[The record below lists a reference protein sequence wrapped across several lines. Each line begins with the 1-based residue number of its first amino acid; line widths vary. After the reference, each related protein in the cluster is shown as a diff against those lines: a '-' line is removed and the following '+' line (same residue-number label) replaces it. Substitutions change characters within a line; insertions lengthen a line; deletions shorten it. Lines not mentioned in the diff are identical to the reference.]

1 MQIDGLVEDLPEAH
15 RTCIFRIVQEALKN
29 VEKHASATQVDIKI
43 EYADGKININ
53 VVDIGKGFKLAG
65 EVGELPRE
73 GRLGLMGMQER
84 AHLLG
89 GNIKIKSEINHGTDV
104 LIELPG

>member
-1 MQIDGLVEDLPEAH
+1 
-15 RTCIFRIVQEALKN
+15 
-29 VEKHASATQVDIKI
+29 
-43 EYADGKININ
+43 
-53 VVDIGKGFKLAG
+53 
-65 EVGELPRE
+65 VGELPRE

-89 GNIKIKSEINHGTDV
+89 GNIKIKSEINHGTDI